1 MKTPKHTFFLCAGLI
16 LLTIISIVLG
26 TVAYG
31 CHQREL
37 RFRHAFETIPLRDD
51 LRKEFVVKPSEPF
64 GIVRLL
70 DDSHLLYTSDFDL
83 VIRNFRDSTE
93 PVKRLQGHS
102 ATIGD
107 FDISPD
113 GKKIVSASSDGTV
126 RLWDARTGEALA
138 VSRQLDT
145 RDQPRWTMLMDVT
158 FTRNGRHI
166 LTADMQGIKE
176 WRTRDCRLLRVE
188 ESDIFYLRWGLVA
201 PDGKSCCAPIIQG
214 GNEIMDRSGKRLLA
228 SKESEE
234 ILCYSPDGS
243 ALLLAPED
251 NRPMY
256 YLNIRRLLRSDGTI
270 GRTPFIGAD
279 STMVSAA
286 FSRDLTQVVS
296 ASIDGKVYV
305 WNAIH
310 GCLRETFA
318 TEETSL
324 YHVDFDPTGTWVLAA
339 DSNSG
344 RIHIWGPRVWVI

>member
-1 MKTPKHTFFLCAGLI
+1 METPKPSFFLSAGLI
-16 LLTIISIVLG
+16 LLTILAVFLG
-26 TVAYG
+26 IALHRSHKLAQKYYHT
-31 CHQREL
+31 L
-37 RFRHAFETIPLRDD
+37 TTMPLRDD
-51 LRKEFVVKPSEPF
+51 LRKEFVIEPTEPV

-107 FDISPD
+107 IDISPD
-113 GKKIVSASSDGTV
+113 CKKIVSASSDGTI
-126 RLWDARTGEALA
+126 RLWDARNGESLA
-138 VSRQLDT
+138 VSQPLDT
-145 RDQPRWTMLMDVT
+145 LDQPFWTMLMDVT
-158 FTRNGRHI
+158 FTRNGRRI

-188 ESDIFYLRWGLVA
+188 ESDIFYLRCGLVA
-201 PDGKSCCAPIIQG
+201 PDGQSCCAPIIQG

-228 SKESEE
+228 SDKPEE

-243 ALLLAPED
+243 ALLFAPED
-251 NRPMY
+251 NGPMY
-256 YLNIRRLLRSDGTI
+256 YLNIRRLLRRDGTV
-270 GRTPFIGAD
+270 GLTPFFGAD
-279 STMVSAA
+279 STMISAA

-296 ASIDGKVYV
+296 ASVDGKVYV

-310 GCLRETFA
+310 GCLRESFT
-318 TEETSL
+318 TGETSL
-324 YHVDFDPTGTWVLAA
+324 YHVDFDPTGTWILAA
-339 DSNSG
+339 DANSR